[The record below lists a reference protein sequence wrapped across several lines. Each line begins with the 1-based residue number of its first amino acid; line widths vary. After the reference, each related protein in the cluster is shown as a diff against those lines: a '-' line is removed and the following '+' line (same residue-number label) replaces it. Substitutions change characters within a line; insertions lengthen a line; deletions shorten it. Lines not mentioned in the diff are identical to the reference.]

1 MKKILLVYLLLIV
14 SVGVLAL
21 MRGNFSFPNNPFKKS
36 EVIINNKT
44 FTVGLAKSEKE
55 KMTGLSGRNSL
66 DENSG
71 MLFIFS
77 KKDTYSFWM
86 KEMKFP
92 IDIIFIDTDKVV
104 DVIQNASI
112 PSTKNV
118 ALLPIYKGAQPAN
131 YVLEIKA
138 GAAQKNKIKI
148 GDKVTIKQ

>member
-1 MKKILLVYLLLIV
+1 MKKILLVYLLLII

-44 FTVGLAKSEKE
+44 FTVDLAKSEKE
-55 KMTGLSGRNSL
+55 KMTGLSGRNSI

-86 KEMKFP
+86 KDMKFP
-92 IDIIFIDTDKVV
+92 IDIIFIDSDKVV
-104 DVIQNASI
+104 DVIQNATI
-112 PSTKNV
+112 PTTKNV
-118 ALLPIYKGAQPAN
+118 ALLPIYKGTSPSN
-131 YVLEIKA
+131 YILEIKA
-138 GAAQKNKIKI
+138 GAAQKYKIKI